1 MREFIIKIPE
11 QVKVIKAVD
20 IHEAKDIFIKE
31 IIEGEFDLKINVT
44 TGLAEDFRRSEHLQ
58 KLNQRME

>member
-20 IHEAKDIFIKE
+20 IHEAKDIFIKGTV
-31 IIEGEFDLKINVT
+31 EGAFDLKISIT
-44 TGLAEDFRRSEHLQ
+44 TSLAEDFKRLENLQ